1 MPINQITT
9 SNTFQQWLI
18 ATQGLIST
26 ANTLTDGNGQTFIA
40 NTILEVSGTGATFVV
55 KNTAT
60 INVISA
66 NTITTGNLTVTSN
79 IATANI
85 TNSLKVGGDA
95 TVSGNAIVYG
105 NANIVGDLTVTGNLS
120 LDTIGF
126 DDLSVSGSGSFGN
139 TLSVVGQTTLS
150 NLNVTN
156 IIVSSNIARANITTS
171 LEVGTTANILGSVYI
186 AGDLTIG
193 GNTILD
199 SVGFDDLTVSGSATI
214 ANNATISGNLTVS
227 GNTNLNTAN
236 INVITGNAVNQFDS
250 LGISVVM
257 AIALG

>member
-79 IATANI
+79 IAAANI
-85 TNSLKVGGDA
+85 TNSLKVGGD
-95 TVSGNAIVYG
+95 AIVYG

-214 ANNATISGNLTVS
+214 ANNATISGDLTVL

-236 INVITGNAVNQFDS
+236 INVITGNAVNQFDP